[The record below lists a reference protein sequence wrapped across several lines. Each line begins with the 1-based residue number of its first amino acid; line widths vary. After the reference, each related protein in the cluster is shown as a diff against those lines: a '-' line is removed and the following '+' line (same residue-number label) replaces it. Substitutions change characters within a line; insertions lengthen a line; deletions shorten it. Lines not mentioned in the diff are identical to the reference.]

1 MNSTESAPASREFS
15 DHKSIEFCLTKY
27 VNDMLAQHRTN
38 LFWNENCTTKLNIY
52 QYACYNKRA
61 NANGKRNSN
70 KIPQYEKMLT
80 EIIKIELKT
89 VSIDIFC
96 PYVENCFVLLI
107 YPGKAL
113 AFTAYR
119 ENHPQAQKLF

>member
-1 MNSTESAPASREFS
+1 
-15 DHKSIEFCLTKY
+15 
-27 VNDMLAQHRTN
+27 
-38 LFWNENCTTKLNIY
+38 
-52 QYACYNKRA
+52 
-61 NANGKRNSN
+61 
-70 KIPQYEKMLT
+70 MLT

-113 AFTAYR
+113 AFTDYR